1 MNIPP
6 DKEPQGL

>member
-6 DKEPQGL
+6 DPQIF